1 MNDHSPCSATASGTP
16 APPGVQPSALS
27 LQPSAPQRSLDL
39 KLDSDASGRT
49 RPISCL
55 ANASFQLSR
64 VRYDDPGEPA
74 LAVFTLPHLGGVLAG
89 DRGELCCAL
98 GRDAAARVRRAVATQ
113 VLGMPEARGPLT
125 RPPAWSR
132 QPARMAGRAA
142 DPVRQRQLH
151 PDDPHHTR
159 PAAHLALLDILA
171 PGRLARVSKSTTRPA
186 GSCWP
191 NAHGSNQLASL
202 GRPWRVWPNP
212 GRH

>member
-113 VLGMPEARGPLT
+113 VLGMPEGT
-125 RPPAWSR
+125 RSTHSTSSLV
-132 QPARMAGRAA
+132 AA
-142 DPVRQRQLH
+142 
-151 PDDPHHTR
+151 
-159 PAAHLALLDILA
+159 
-171 PGRLARVSKSTTRPA
+171 A
-186 GSCWP
+186 GSNGWL
-191 NAHGSNQLASL
+191 S
-202 GRPWRVWPNP
+202 R
-212 GRH
+212 

>member
-98 GRDAAARVRRAVATQ
+98 GRDAAARVRRAAATQ
-113 VLGMPEARGPLT
+113 VLSMPEGT
-125 RPPAWSR
+125 RSTHSTSSLV
-132 QPARMAGRAA
+132 AA
-142 DPVRQRQLH
+142 
-151 PDDPHHTR
+151 
-159 PAAHLALLDILA
+159 
-171 PGRLARVSKSTTRPA
+171 A
-186 GSCWP
+186 GSNGWP
-191 NAHGSNQLASL
+191 S
-202 GRPWRVWPNP
+202 R
-212 GRH
+212 